1 MMKIAVVYYSLE
13 GNTKFVAE
21 KIAGKLNADL
31 IELKCVKAYPTGKVS
46 KFLWGGKSVTFG
58 EKPALIPY
66 NFNANDYAA
75 VIIGSPV
82 WASKYAPPLKTFFAE
97 NDISGKKLGFFTCCA
112 GGKTDKCF
120 AEMKRDAKHESV
132 ASLSLVEPLKNQI
145 PENDVEIDKFCEKLK
160 GAL

>member
-1 MMKIAVVYYSLE
+1 MKIAVVYYSLE

-21 KIAGKLNADL
+21 KIAERLSADL

-66 NFNANDYAA
+66 NFNADDYDV

-97 NDISGKKLGFFTCCA
+97 NDISGKKLGFFVCCA

-120 AEMKRDAKHESV
+120 AEMKRDAKHEG
-132 ASLSLVEPLKNQI
+132 AATLDLVDPLKKQS
-145 PENDVEIDKFCEKLK
+145 PENDAEIDKFCERIKE
-160 GAL
+160 AL

>member
-1 MMKIAVVYYSLE
+1 MKIAVVYYSLE

-21 KIAGKLNADL
+21 KIAGRLNADL
-31 IELKCVKAYPTGKVS
+31 IELKCVKSYPTGKVS

-66 NFNANDYAA
+66 NFNANDYTA

-97 NDISGKKLGFFTCCA
+97 NDISEKKLGFFTCCA
-112 GGKTDKCF
+112 GGKPDKCF

-132 ASLSLVEPLKNQI
+132 ATLNLVDPLKNQI
-145 PENDVEIDKFCEKLK
+145 PENDVEIDKFCEKIK

>member
-1 MMKIAVVYYSLE
+1 MKIAVVYYSLE

-132 ASLSLVEPLKNQI
+132 ATLNLVEPLKNQI

>member
-1 MMKIAVVYYSLE
+1 MKIAVVYYSLE

-21 KIAGKLNADL
+21 KIAGRLIADL

-66 NFNANDYAA
+66 NFNADEYDA

-112 GGKTDKCF
+112 GGKPDKCF

-132 ASLSLVEPLKNQI
+132 ATLNLVEPLKNQI

>member
-1 MMKIAVVYYSLE
+1 MKIAVVYYSLE

-21 KIAGKLNADL
+21 KIAGRLIADL

-66 NFNANDYAA
+66 NFNADEYDA

-112 GGKTDKCF
+112 GGKPDKCF
-120 AEMKRDAKHESV
+120 AEMKRDAKHEGV
-132 ASLSLVEPLKNQI
+132 ATLNLVEPLKNQI

>member
-1 MMKIAVVYYSLE
+1 MKIAVVYYSLE
-13 GNTKFVAE
+13 GNTKYVAE
-21 KIAGKLNADL
+21 KIAGKLTADL
-31 IELKCVKAYPTGKVS
+31 IELKCAKAYPTGKVS

-58 EKPALIPY
+58 EKPALMPY
-66 NFNANDYAA
+66 SFNADEYDV

-112 GGKTDKCF
+112 GGKPDKCF
-120 AEMKRDAKHESV
+120 AAMKRDAKNEG
-132 ASLSLVEPLKNQI
+132 AATLNLVDPLKKQK
-145 PENDVEIDKFCEKLK
+145 PENDVKIDEFCEKLK